1 MRFNNAKQ
9 SRPMQLNMT
18 SMIDIVFL
26 LIIFFM
32 IVSQISETNKEQIE
46 LPALSAELEQQ
57 SAKMTV
63 NINADSEVIVS
74 GESISTNQLQAM
86 VTQELAEVDG
96 NTNRLF
102 VTLRV
107 DRNALTDRANE
118 VMRILNGAGIPGVR
132 VAVAAP

>member
-46 LPALSAELEQQ
+46 LPTLSAELEQQ
-57 SAKMTV
+57 PAKMTV
-63 NINADSEVIVS
+63 NINADGEVIVS
-74 GESISTNQLQAM
+74 GELIGINQLQTM
-86 VTQELAEVDG
+86 VSQELAAVDG

>member
-1 MRFNNAKQ
+1 
-9 SRPMQLNMT
+9 MQLNMT

-46 LPALSAELEQQ
+46 LPALSAQLEQQ
-57 SAKMTV
+57 PAKMTV

-74 GESISTNQLQAM
+74 GESIGINQLQAM
-86 VTQELAEVDG
+86 VSQELAAVDG

-118 VMRILNGAGIPGVR
+118 VMEILNGAGIPGVR

>member
-1 MRFNNAKQ
+1 
-9 SRPMQLNMT
+9 
-18 SMIDIVFL
+18 MIDIVFL

-46 LPALSAELEQQ
+46 LPQLSAELEQQ
-57 SAKMTV
+57 PAKMTV
-63 NINADSEVIVS
+63 NINTDSDLVVS
-74 GESISTNQLQAM
+74 GELIGINQLQALIS
-86 VTQELAEVDG
+86 QELAAVDG

-107 DRNALTDRANE
+107 DRNAMSDRANE

>member
-1 MRFNNAKQ
+1 
-9 SRPMQLNMT
+9 MQLNMT

-46 LPALSAELEQQ
+46 LPQLSAELEQQ
-57 SAKMTV
+57 PAKMTV
-63 NINADSEVIVS
+63 NINADSDLVVS
-74 GESISTNQLQAM
+74 GELIGINQLQALIS
-86 VTQELAEVDG
+86 QELAAVDG

-107 DRNALTDRANE
+107 DRNAMSDRANE

>member
-74 GESISTNQLQAM
+74 GELIDTNQLQVM
-86 VTQELAEVDG
+86 VSQELAAVDG

>member
-74 GESISTNQLQAM
+74 GESIGTNQLQAM
-86 VTQELAEVDG
+86 VSQELAAVDG

-118 VMRILNGAGIPGVR
+118 VMEILNGAGIPGVR

>member
-1 MRFNNAKQ
+1 
-9 SRPMQLNMT
+9 MQLNMT

-57 SAKMTV
+57 SAKVTV

-74 GESISTNQLQAM
+74 GESIGINQLQAM
-86 VTQELAEVDG
+86 ISQELAAVDG

>member
-46 LPALSAELEQQ
+46 LPQLSAELEQQ
-57 SAKMTV
+57 PAKMTV
-63 NINADSEVIVS
+63 NINTDSDLVVS
-74 GESISTNQLQAM
+74 GELIGINQLQALIS
-86 VTQELAEVDG
+86 QELAAVDG

-107 DRNALTDRANE
+107 DRNAMSDRANE

>member
-1 MRFNNAKQ
+1 MRVNNAKQ

-57 SAKMTV
+57 SAKVTV

-74 GESISTNQLQAM
+74 GESIGINQLQAM
-86 VTQELAEVDG
+86 VSQELAAVDG

>member
-57 SAKMTV
+57 SAKVTV

-74 GESISTNQLQAM
+74 GESIGTNQLQAM
-86 VTQELAEVDG
+86 VSQELAAVDG

-118 VMRILNGAGIPGVR
+118 GMGILNEAGIPGVR

>member
-1 MRFNNAKQ
+1 
-9 SRPMQLNMT
+9 MQLNMT

-118 VMRILNGAGIPGVR
+118 VMEILNGAGIPGVR

>member
-1 MRFNNAKQ
+1 
-9 SRPMQLNMT
+9 
-18 SMIDIVFL
+18 MIDIVFL

-74 GESISTNQLQAM
+74 GESIGTNQLQAM
-86 VTQELAEVDG
+86 ISQELAEVDG

>member
-74 GESISTNQLQAM
+74 GESIGTNQLQAM
-86 VTQELAEVDG
+86 VSQELAAVDG

-118 VMRILNGAGIPGVR
+118 VMGILNEAGIPGVR

>member
-46 LPALSAELEQQ
+46 LPALSAQLEQQ
-57 SAKMTV
+57 PAKLTV

-74 GESISTNQLQAM
+74 GESIGINQLQAM
-86 VTQELAEVDG
+86 VSQELAAVDR

-118 VMRILNGAGIPGVR
+118 VMGILNEAGIPGVR

>member
-74 GESISTNQLQAM
+74 GESIGTNQLQAM
-86 VTQELAEVDG
+86 VSQELAAVDG

-118 VMRILNGAGIPGVR
+118 VMRILNGAGIPGAR